1 MNRELVKE
9 IILSS
14 IIVLSQL
21 LIFNHINLFETVDT
35 FIYVS
40 LFILYKTTYDK
51 TYLILF
57 GFLVGLII
65 DLSLQTYGA
74 HTLASITVCYL
85 KERIEKY
92 SFGVNSILPLAM
104 IRGTRLSNRLTYF
117 FLIIFLHSLIYFS
130 LIFFKFEFTLT
141 IFLYTLINSIVN
153 FIVIWIISKLIFDRL
168 K

>member
-1 MNRELVKE
+1 MNRELVKD
-9 IILSS
+9 IVLSLV
-14 IIVLSQL
+14 IVLSQL
-21 LIFNHINLFETVDT
+21 MIFNHLYLFGTVNT
-35 FIYVS
+35 FIYIS

-65 DLSLQTYGA
+65 DLSLQTYGT

-85 KERIEKY
+85 RERIERY
-92 SFGVNSILPLAM
+92 SFGVNSVLPLAM
-104 IRGTRLSNRLTYF
+104 IRGTRITNRLTYF
-117 FLIIFLHSLIYFS
+117 YLIIFLHLLIYFS
-130 LIFFKFEFTLT
+130 LTFFKFEFILT

-153 FIVIWIISKLIFDRL
+153 FIVIWIVSKLIFD

>member
-1 MNRELVKE
+1 MSRELARN
-9 IILSS
+9 IILSFA
-14 IIVLSQL
+14 IVLSQL
-21 LIFNHINLFETVDT
+21 LIFNHINLFGTLDT

-57 GFLVGLII
+57 GFVVGLII
-65 DLSLQTYGA
+65 DLSFQTYGI

-85 KERIEKY
+85 KKTIEKY
-92 SFGVNSILPLAM
+92 SFGVNSTLPLAM
-104 IRGTRLSNRLTYF
+104 IRGTQLTDRVTYF
-117 FLIIFLHSLIYFS
+117 FLIIFIHSLIYFS

-141 IFLYTLINSIVN
+141 ILLYSLINSIIN
-153 FIVIWIISKLIFDRL
+153 FMIIWIISKLIFD

>member
-1 MNRELVKE
+1 MNKELVKDIVLSLV
-9 IILSS
+9 IILS
-14 IIVLSQL
+14 QL
-21 LIFNHINLFETVDT
+21 MIFNHLFLFGTVNT
-35 FIYVS
+35 FIYIS

-65 DLSLQTYGA
+65 DLSLQTYGT

-85 KERIEKY
+85 RERIERY
-92 SFGVNSILPLAM
+92 SFGVNSVLPLAM
-104 IRGTRLSNRLTYF
+104 IRGTRITNRLTYF
-117 FLIIFLHSLIYFS
+117 YLIIFLHLLIYFS
-130 LIFFKFEFTLT
+130 LTFFKFEFILT

-153 FIVIWIISKLIFDRL
+153 FIIIWIVSKLIFD

>member
-1 MNRELVKE
+1 MNRELVKDIVLSLV
-9 IILSS
+9 IILS
-14 IIVLSQL
+14 QL
-21 LIFNHINLFETVDT
+21 MIFNHLFLFGTVNT
-35 FIYVS
+35 FIYIS

-65 DLSLQTYGA
+65 DLSLQTYGT

-85 KERIEKY
+85 RERIEKY
-92 SFGVNSILPLAM
+92 SFGVNSVLPLAM
-104 IRGTRLSNRLTYF
+104 IRGTRITNRLTYF
-117 FLIIFLHSLIYFS
+117 YLIIFLHLLIYFS
-130 LIFFKFEFTLT
+130 LTFFKFESILT

-153 FIVIWIISKLIFDRL
+153 FIIIWIVSKLIFD

>member
-14 IIVLSQL
+14 IILLSQL

-51 TYLILF
+51 TYLIIF
-57 GFLVGLII
+57 GFLIGLII

-141 IFLYTLINSIVN
+141 IFLYTLINSIIN
-153 FIVIWIISKLIFDRL
+153 FIIIWIISKLIFD

>member
-1 MNRELVKE
+1 MNREIVKDLTLSLV
-9 IILSS
+9 II
-14 IIVLSQL
+14 LSQL
-21 LIFNHINLFETVDT
+21 LIFNHMNLFATANP

-40 LFILYKTTYDK
+40 LFILYK

-85 KERIEKY
+85 RERIEKY

-117 FLIIFLHSLIYFS
+117 FLIIFIHSLIYFS

-153 FIVIWIISKLIFDRL
+153 FIIIWIISKLIFDR
-168 K
+168 

>member
-14 IIVLSQL
+14 IILLSQL
-21 LIFNHINLFETVDT
+21 LIFNHINLFETVDH

-51 TYLILF
+51 TYLIMF
-57 GFLVGLII
+57 GFLIGLII

-92 SFGVNSILPLAM
+92 SFGVNSSLPLAM
-104 IRGTRLSNRLTYF
+104 IRGTQLTNRVTYF

-141 IFLYTLINSIVN
+141 IFLYSLINSIIN
-153 FIVIWIISKLIFDRL
+153 FIIIWIISKLIFD

>member
-1 MNRELVKE
+1 MSRELARN
-9 IILSS
+9 IILSFV
-14 IIVLSQL
+14 IVLSQL
-21 LIFNHINLFETVDT
+21 LIFNHINLFGTLDT

-57 GFLVGLII
+57 GFVVGLII
-65 DLSLQTYGA
+65 DLSFQTYGV

-85 KERIEKY
+85 KKTIEKY
-92 SFGVNSILPLAM
+92 SFGVNSTLPLAM
-104 IRGTRLSNRLTYF
+104 IRGTKLTDRVTYF
-117 FLIIFLHSLIYFS
+117 FLIIFIHSLIYFS

-141 IFLYTLINSIVN
+141 ILLYSFINSIIN
-153 FIVIWIISKLIFDRL
+153 FMIIWIISKLIFD

>member
-21 LIFNHINLFETVDT
+21 LIFNHMNLFGTVDT

-40 LFILYKTTYDK
+40 LFILYKTTYNK
-51 TYLILF
+51 TYFILF

-85 KERIEKY
+85 RERIEKY
-92 SFGVNSILPLAM
+92 SFGVNSSLPLAM
-104 IRGTRLSNRLTYF
+104 IRGTQLTNRVTYF
-117 FLIIFLHSLIYFS
+117 FLIIFIHSLIYFS
-130 LIFFKFEFTLT
+130 LIFFKIEFTLT
-141 IFLYTLINSIVN
+141 IFLYTLINSIIN
-153 FIVIWIISKLIFDRL
+153 FIIIWIISKLIFD

>member
-1 MNRELVKE
+1 MNRELAKE
-9 IILSS
+9 IILSLV
-14 IIVLSQL
+14 IVLSQL
-21 LIFNHINLFETVDT
+21 LIFNHMKLFGTVDT

-40 LFILYKTTYDK
+40 LFILYKTTYNK

-65 DLSLQTYGA
+65 DLSFQTYGA

-92 SFGVNSILPLAM
+92 SFGVSSTLPLAM
-104 IRGTRLSNRLTYF
+104 IRGTKLTDRVTYF
-117 FLIIFLHSLIYFS
+117 FLIIFIHSLIYFS

-141 IFLYTLINSIVN
+141 ILLYSFINSIIN
-153 FIVIWIISKLIFDRL
+153 FMIIWIISKLIFD

>member
-51 TYLILF
+51 TYLIIF
-57 GFLVGLII
+57 GFLIGLII

-92 SFGVNSILPLAM
+92 SFGVNSSLPLAM
-104 IRGTRLSNRLTYF
+104 IRGTQLTNRVTYF
-117 FLIIFLHSLIYFS
+117 FLIIFIHSLIYFS

-141 IFLYTLINSIVN
+141 IFLYTLINSIIN
-153 FIVIWIISKLIFDRL
+153 FIIIWIISKLIFD

>member
-1 MNRELVKE
+1 MSRELARN
-9 IILSS
+9 IILSFA
-14 IIVLSQL
+14 IVLSQL
-21 LIFNHINLFETVDT
+21 LIFNHINLFGTLDT

-57 GFLVGLII
+57 GFVVGLII
-65 DLSLQTYGA
+65 DLSFQTYGV

-85 KERIEKY
+85 KKTIEKY
-92 SFGVNSILPLAM
+92 SFGVNSTLPLAM
-104 IRGTRLSNRLTYF
+104 IRGTQLTDRVTYF
-117 FLIIFLHSLIYFS
+117 FLIIFIHSLIYFS

-141 IFLYTLINSIVN
+141 ILLYSFINSIIN
-153 FIVIWIISKLIFDRL
+153 FMIIWIISKLIFD

>member
-14 IIVLSQL
+14 IILLSQL

-51 TYLILF
+51 TYLIIF
-57 GFLVGLII
+57 GFLIGLII

-85 KERIEKY
+85 REKIEKY

-104 IRGTRLSNRLTYF
+104 IRGTRLSNRLSYF

-141 IFLYTLINSIVN
+141 IFLYTLINSIIN
-153 FIVIWIISKLIFDRL
+153 FIIIWIISKLIFD

>member
-9 IILSS
+9 IIISS

-51 TYLILF
+51 TYLIVF

-85 KERIEKY
+85 RERIEKY
-92 SFGVNSILPLAM
+92 SFGVNSTLPLAM
-104 IRGTRLSNRLTYF
+104 IRGTQLTNRVTYF

-141 IFLYTLINSIVN
+141 IFLYTLINSIIN
-153 FIVIWIISKLIFDRL
+153 FIIIWIISKLIFD

>member
-9 IILSS
+9 IIISS
-14 IIVLSQL
+14 IILLSQL
-21 LIFNHINLFETVDT
+21 LIFNHINLFETIDT

-40 LFILYKTTYDK
+40 LFILYKTTYNK
-51 TYLILF
+51 TYLIVF

-92 SFGVNSILPLAM
+92 SFGVNSSLPLAM
-104 IRGTRLSNRLTYF
+104 IRGTQLTNRVTYF

-141 IFLYTLINSIVN
+141 IFLYSLINSIIN
-153 FIVIWIISKLIFDRL
+153 FIIIWIISKLIFD

>member
-1 MNRELVKE
+1 MNRELVKDIVLSLV
-9 IILSS
+9 IILS
-14 IIVLSQL
+14 QL
-21 LIFNHINLFETVDT
+21 MIFNHLYLFGTVNT
-35 FIYVS
+35 FIYIS

-65 DLSLQTYGA
+65 DLSLQTYGT

-85 KERIEKY
+85 RERIERY
-92 SFGVNSILPLAM
+92 SFGVNSVLPLAM
-104 IRGTRLSNRLTYF
+104 IRGTRITNRLTYF
-117 FLIIFLHSLIYFS
+117 YLIIFLHLLIYFS
-130 LIFFKFEFTLT
+130 LTFFKFEFILT

-153 FIVIWIISKLIFDRL
+153 FIFIWFVSKLIFD

>member
-1 MNRELVKE
+1 MNRDLAKE
-9 IILSS
+9 IILSLV
-14 IIVLSQL
+14 IVLSQL
-21 LIFNHINLFETVDT
+21 LIFNHMNLFGTANT

-85 KERIEKY
+85 RERIEKY
-92 SFGVNSILPLAM
+92 SFQKKTVLKM
-104 IRGTRLSNRLTYF
+104 I
-117 FLIIFLHSLIYFS
+117 
-130 LIFFKFEFTLT
+130 
-141 IFLYTLINSIVN
+141 
-153 FIVIWIISKLIFDRL
+153 
-168 K
+168 

>member
-1 MNRELVKE
+1 MNRELAKE

-14 IIVLSQL
+14 VIVLSQL
-21 LIFNHINLFETVDT
+21 LIFNHMNLFGTVSA

-40 LFILYKTTYDK
+40 LFILYKTTYNK

-92 SFGVNSILPLAM
+92 SFGVNSSLPLAM
-104 IRGTRLSNRLTYF
+104 IRGTQLTNRVTYF

-141 IFLYTLINSIVN
+141 IFLYTLINSIIN
-153 FIVIWIISKLIFDRL
+153 FIIIWIISKLIFD

>member
-1 MNRELVKE
+1 MNREIAKDITLSLV
-9 IILSS
+9 II
-14 IIVLSQL
+14 LSQL
-21 LIFNHINLFETVDT
+21 LIFNHMNFFGTVDT

-40 LFILYKTTYDK
+40 LFILYKTTYNK

-85 KERIEKY
+85 RERIEKY

-104 IRGTRLSNRLTYF
+104 IRQQNQRM
-117 FLIIFLHSLIYFS
+117 
-130 LIFFKFEFTLT
+130 
-141 IFLYTLINSIVN
+141 V
-153 FIVIWIISKLIFDRL
+153 
-168 K
+168 

>member
-9 IILSS
+9 IIISS
-14 IIVLSQL
+14 IILLSQL

-51 TYLILF
+51 TYLIVF

-104 IRGTRLSNRLTYF
+104 IRGTRLPNRLTYF

-130 LIFFKFEFTLT
+130 LIFFKFEFTIT
-141 IFLYTLINSIVN
+141 IFLYTLINSIIN
-153 FIVIWIISKLIFDRL
+153 FIIIWIISKLIFD

>member
-1 MNRELVKE
+1 MNRELVKDIVLSLV
-9 IILSS
+9 IILS
-14 IIVLSQL
+14 QL
-21 LIFNHINLFETVDT
+21 MIFNHLFLFGTVNT
-35 FIYVS
+35 FIYIS

-65 DLSLQTYGA
+65 DLSLQTYGT

-85 KERIEKY
+85 RERIEKY
-92 SFGVNSILPLAM
+92 SFGVNSVLPLAM
-104 IRGTRLSNRLTYF
+104 IRGTRITNRLTYF
-117 FLIIFLHSLIYFS
+117 YLIIFLHLLIYFS
-130 LIFFKFEFTLT
+130 LTFFKFEFILT

-153 FIVIWIISKLIFDRL
+153 FIIIWIVSKLIFD

>member
-1 MNRELVKE
+1 MNRELAKE
-9 IILSS
+9 IILSLV
-14 IIVLSQL
+14 IVLSQL
-21 LIFNHINLFETVDT
+21 LIFNHMNLFGTANT

-51 TYLILF
+51 TYLIVF

-92 SFGVNSILPLAM
+92 SFGVNSSLPLAM
-104 IRGTRLSNRLTYF
+104 IRGTQLTTVSYTH
-117 FLIIFLHSLIYFS
+117 L
-130 LIFFKFEFTLT
+130 TLPT
-141 IFLYTLINSIVN
+141 N
-153 FIVIWIISKLIFDRL
+153 
-168 K
+168 

>member
-1 MNRELVKE
+1 MNRELAKE
-9 IILSS
+9 IILSLV
-14 IIVLSQL
+14 IVLSQL
-21 LIFNHINLFETVDT
+21 LIFNHMNLFGTVDT

-40 LFILYKTTYDK
+40 LFILYKTTYNK

-74 HTLASITVCYL
+74 HTLASTTVCYL
-85 KERIEKY
+85 REKIEKY
-92 SFGVNSILPLAM
+92 SFGVNSSLPLAM
-104 IRGTRLSNRLTYF
+104 IRGTQQTNRVTYF

-130 LIFFKFEFTLT
+130 LIFFKFEFALT

-153 FIVIWIISKLIFDRL
+153 FIIIWITSKLIFE

>member
-1 MNRELVKE
+1 MNRELVKDIVLSLV
-9 IILSS
+9 IILS
-14 IIVLSQL
+14 QL
-21 LIFNHINLFETVDT
+21 MIFNHLYLFGTVNT
-35 FIYVS
+35 FIYIS

-65 DLSLQTYGA
+65 DLSLQTYGT

-85 KERIEKY
+85 RERIEKY
-92 SFGVNSILPLAM
+92 SFGVNSVLPLAM
-104 IRGTRLSNRLTYF
+104 IRGTRITNRLTYF
-117 FLIIFLHSLIYFS
+117 YLIIFLHLLIYFS
-130 LIFFKFEFTLT
+130 LTFFKFEFILT

-153 FIVIWIISKLIFDRL
+153 FIIIWIVSKLIFD

>member
-1 MNRELVKE
+1 MNREIAKDITLSLV
-9 IILSS
+9 II
-14 IIVLSQL
+14 LSQL
-21 LIFNHINLFETVDT
+21 LIFNHMNLFGTEST

-85 KERIEKY
+85 REKIEKY

-117 FLIIFLHSLIYFS
+117 FIIISLHLLIYYS

-141 IFLYTLINSIVN
+141 IFLYTLINSIIN
-153 FIVIWIISKLIFDRL
+153 FIIIWIISKLIFDR
-168 K
+168 